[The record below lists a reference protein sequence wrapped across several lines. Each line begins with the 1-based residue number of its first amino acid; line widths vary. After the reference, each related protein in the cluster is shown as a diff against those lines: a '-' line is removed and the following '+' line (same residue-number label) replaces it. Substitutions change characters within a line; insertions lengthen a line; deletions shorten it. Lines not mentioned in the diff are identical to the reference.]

1 MKKSAFIS
9 HWDTLKENKGT
20 INKCLVDF
28 VNNVEAAYE
37 KHSDDKFLAFVATET
52 GKYETNKQLNGA
64 YYADIKQFGN
74 IGGTREYMRKG
85 AKVTCTIKC
94 SEWIVY
100 KFFWAKY
107 TKK

>member
-9 HWDTLKENKGT
+9 HWDNLKENKGT

-28 VNNVEAAYE
+28 VNNVENALE
-37 KHSDDKFLAFVATET
+37 QHPEDEFLAFVVTET
-52 GKYETNKQLNGA
+52 EQYDTNKQLNSA
-64 YYADIKQFGN
+64 YYTDIKQFGN
-74 IGGTREYMRKG
+74 IGGTREYTRG
-85 AKVTCTIKC
+85 SAKVTCTIKC

-100 KFFWAKY
+100 RFFWAKY